1 MLLCDLPLSNSGI
14 ISEILPECKGPQRNR
29 LLDLGFTPGT
39 RVFAE
44 MRSPSG
50 EPTAYRIKNALI
62 AIRREQAAMIRLQ
75 DTELSEQL

>member
-14 ISEILPECKGPQRNR
+14 IAEILPECKGPQRNR
-29 LLDLGFTPGT
+29 LLDLGFTPGA
-39 RVFAE
+39 RVIAE

-50 EPTAYRIKNALI
+50 EPTAYRIKNTLI

-75 DTELSEQL
+75 DTELSE